1 MWKYLRKHHLTP
13 RSFHLVVGGERVL
26 VDGDN
31 IIRDYPKSIEQYLMD
46 NPLLFKRLNTS
57 GQRVIPTQVWGAVD
71 EIPVIFD
78 EVEAEYLAGVA
89 STSALMDNESSTP
102 KRRGRPSRKKEN

>member
-13 RSFHLVVGGERVL
+13 RSFHLVIGGERVL

-31 IIRDYPKSIEQYLMD
+31 IIRDYPKSIEQYLVD
-46 NPLLFKRLNTS
+46 NPLLFKRLETS
-57 GQRVIPTQVWGAVD
+57 GRRVIQKQVEAVD

-78 EVEAEYLAGVA
+78 EVESEYLAGVA

>member
-46 NPLLFKRLNTS
+46 NPLLFKRLETS
-57 GQRVIPTQVWGAVD
+57 GQRVVPKQVEAVD

-78 EVEAEYLAGVA
+78 EVESEYLAGVA

>member
-31 IIRDYPKSIEQYLMD
+31 IIRDYPKSIEQYLMN
-46 NPLLFKRLNTS
+46 NPLLFKRLETS
-57 GQRVIPTQVWGAVD
+57 GERVIQKQVEAVA

-78 EVEAEYLAGVA
+78 EVESEYHAGVA